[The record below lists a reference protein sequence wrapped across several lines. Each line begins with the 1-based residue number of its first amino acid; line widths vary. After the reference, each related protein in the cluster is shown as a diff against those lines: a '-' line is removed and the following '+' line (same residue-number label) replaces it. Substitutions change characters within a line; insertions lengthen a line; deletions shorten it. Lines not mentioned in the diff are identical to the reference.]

1 MIIKLEGNE
10 DSSKDTQSLDSLKE
24 EEMDSYQFN
33 DNRFADDRRP
43 TMMNH
48 QYMFKQINPQFRID
62 NSKEMNKFN
71 FS

>member
-1 MIIKLEGNE
+1 MIKLEGNE

-33 DNRFADDRRP
+33 DNRFADDRRS

-48 QYMFKQINPQFRID
+48 QYMFKKINPQFKID
-62 NSKEMNKFN
+62 NSKEMNNFN